1 MSNCEQNC
9 EAVSNLNEY
18 AANLIEYS
26 KRIDSWLNGPQ
37 DAMVDVG
44 GVPTPTLRNLVMALK
59 FLSIEKFVQSGGGL
73 SIDDD
78 GKMYL
83 DFSTMPKEKYEII
96 LKQIRVP
103 IWLSGNTVF
112 YVNNSHPDA
121 SDSLEESGRG
131 LSPDLPFKTI
141 QAAINYVANN
151 YNMINFYA
159 YIRIAA
165 GNYNENLTLGNFSYT
180 TGGIIIEPYPGQE
193 GQVNINMSGLVGV
206 NCRGGKYYLYNLNLT
221 MKPIWSDPII
231 PAYPALINN
240 YGELHLRACHF
251 TMTDMS
257 GITANA
263 NVDLRMIVSF
273 DNNILYLVP
282 SIANERQMYIKF
294 AKPANKN
301 LHVILAQAGAEIR
314 TPGSNI
320 SQAVATILCEGT
332 ATDFIRIEFNS
343 RYIVG
348 PGYLYDAKYAVPAG
362 KSVICQKY
370 TLTWGSSCTVLG
382 KGQDY
387 FPGNTA
393 GSVQESTYCW
403 YQ

>member
-112 YVNNSHPDA
+112 YVNKSHPDA

-141 QAAINYVANN
+141 QAAINYVVNN
-151 YNMINFYA
+151 YNMINFTA
-159 YIRIAA
+159 LIKIAA
-165 GNYNENLTLGNFSYT
+165 GTYNENLSLGEFSRT
-180 TGGIIIEPYPGQE
+180 TGNVVLTTYPGHE
-193 GQVNINMSGLVGV
+193 GQVNIVLSGITGI
-206 NCRGGKYYLYNLNLT
+206 NCQGGSYYLDNLNLT
-221 MKPIWSDPII
+221 MNPLFGGSNFVLSTL
-231 PAYPALINN
+231 AYVTG
-240 YGELHLRACHF
+240 GELFLRACNCTLTNF
-251 TMTDMS
+251 S
-257 GITANA
+257 GITGSSYEIIMLAAIGSGTLSIN
-263 NVDLRMIVSF
+263 
-273 DNNILYLVP
+273 P
-282 SIANERQMYIKF
+282 SLSGERQMSLQL
-294 AKPANKN
+294 AKPANFRSGFFYAN
-301 LHVILAQAGAEIR
+301 TGAHINVNN
-314 TPGSNI
+314 SNI
-320 SQAVATILCEGT
+320 SQAAATIQCSGSCSEFLRLNNGHFALTGT
-332 ATDFIRIEFNS
+332 ANYYTKF
-343 RYIVG
+343 VG
-348 PGYLYDAKYAVPAG
+348 NVTG
-362 KSVICQKY
+362 KRY
-370 TLTWGSSCTVLG
+370 TLANGSTCNTNMGETYL
-382 KGQDY
+382 
-387 FPGNTA
+387 PGNA
-393 GSVQESTYCW
+393 DGDVQTSTYCW
-403 YQ
+403 YN